1 MRQGG
6 AENKQT
12 YSHYDGR
19 LKIAVTS
26 VMMPMMKPMRRIMV
40 MMLMAALE
48 AIMATMT
55 ADDEYEKWWRRC

>member
-1 MRQGG
+1 MRRGG
-6 AENKQT
+6 VVIKHT
-12 YSHYDGR
+12 YNHYDGC

-26 VMMPMMKPMRRIMV
+26 VMLPMMKPMRRIMV
-40 MMLMAALE
+40 MLLMAALE